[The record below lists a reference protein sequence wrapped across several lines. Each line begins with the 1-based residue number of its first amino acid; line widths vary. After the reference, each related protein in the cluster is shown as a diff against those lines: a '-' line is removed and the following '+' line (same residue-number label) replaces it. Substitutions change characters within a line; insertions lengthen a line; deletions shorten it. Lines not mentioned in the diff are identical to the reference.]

1 MRQEMEYV
9 WQVYQEK
16 SFSKAADK
24 LFISQ
29 PALSMAIRR
38 LEDQLGMPIFDR
50 STRPLSLTAAGDA
63 YLDYIRQ
70 TQFLAE
76 EMEQRMEDIRNVN
89 TGTIRLG
96 GSHYLNAYILPDILT
111 GFLKEYPNIQVE
123 LVENS
128 SAVLSRMLADRQLD
142 LTFNCNPRFMM
153 DFERY
158 PAFQDN
164 MLLAV
169 PERFPI
175 NGTISGGLTARE
187 VAAGRHLLP
196 EHPAVSLAAFQHT
209 DFLLLNAGNNLHD
222 RAMELFRE
230 AGFHPRVRLEL
241 AQLVTA
247 YRLAAAG
254 LGAAFISDRLVN
266 ETEDQLLYYKLD
278 PRQSK
283 RTFYMLLPNRRYT
296 SAAVRRFI
304 EYFEAAIG

>member
-1 MRQEMEYV
+1 MRPEMEYV

-16 SFSKAADK
+16 SFSKAADR
-24 LFISQ
+24 LCVSQ

-50 STRPLSLTAAGDA
+50 STRPVSLTAAGEA

-70 TQFLAE
+70 SQFLAE

-96 GSHYLNAYILPDILT
+96 GSHYLNAYILPDMLT
-111 GFLKEYPNIQVE
+111 GFLKEYPNIQIE
-123 LVENS
+123 LVEDS
-128 SAVLSRMLADRQLD
+128 SAVLSQMLANRELD
-142 LTFNCNPRFMM
+142 LTFNCNSRFMM

-164 MLLAV
+164 VLLAV
-169 PERFPI
+169 PKRFPV
-175 NGTISGGLTARE
+175 NRSLSGSLTAQE
-187 VAAGRHLLP
+187 VAAGLHLSP

-209 DFLLLNAGNNLHD
+209 DFLLLNTGNNLHD
-222 RAMELFRE
+222 RAMALFQE
-230 AGFHPRVRLEL
+230 AGFRPRVRLEL

-254 LGAAFISDRLVN
+254 LGAAFISDRLVK

-278 PRQSK
+278 PRQSI

-296 SAAVRRFI
+296 STAVRRFI
-304 EYFEAAIG
+304 EYFEAAME

>member
-38 LEDQLGMPIFDR
+38 QEDQLGMPIFDR
-50 STRPLSLTAAGDA
+50 STRPLSLTAAGEA

-123 LVENS
+123 LVEDS
-128 SAVLSRMLADRQLD
+128 SAVLSQMLANRELD
-142 LTFNCNPRFMM
+142 LTFNCNARFMM

-164 MLLAV
+164 VLLAV
-169 PERFPI
+169 PKRFPI
-175 NGTISGGLTARE
+175 NRSLSGSLTAQE
-187 VAAGRHLLP
+187 VAAGLHLPP
-196 EHPAVSLAAFQHT
+196 EHPAVSLTAFQHT
-209 DFLLLNAGNNLHD
+209 DFLLLNTGNNLHD
-222 RAMELFRE
+222 RAMVLFQE

-296 SAAVRRFI
+296 STAVRRFI
-304 EYFEAAIG
+304 EYFEATIG